1 MSAPTVEVEELNWRL
16 VEVGRVVLINNK
28 LAAIVDIID
37 QKRVLIDGPS
47 TDVERQVARL
57 QNIELTFLVLDS
69 ISRGDSSDAVKEAWD
84 ASDISSQWASSDWA
98 KDIAQKQRRSEL
110 NDFERFQVQLLQ
122 KQRSLAIGSAAK

>member
-37 QKRVLIDGPS
+37 QKRVLVDGPS

-57 QNIELTFLVLDS
+57 QDIELTFLVLDS
-69 ISRGDSSDAVKEAWD
+69 VSRGDNSDAVKEAWD